1 MQRILLALLTLIG
14 GGVTALILFFLW
26 ASSGQY
32 PADRYAHQV
41 AIDSYPLKTGTDE
54 IMLVCYNIGY
64 LSGLTNN
71 QAVERTRQLYDANL
85 ATAIAAIQSV
95 NPDLVALQEV
105 DLGSKR
111 SFNVDQVAAIAS
123 ALEYPQKAIAINW
136 DKRYVPFPF
145 WPPAAH
151 FGSILSGQAVL
162 SRFPI
167 ARHERLVL
175 DKVASNPFFYNA
187 LYLDRL
193 AQVTE
198 VKVGE
203 QSLVIINIHLEAFDN
218 PTRVNQTTF
227 VRQLAE
233 DYAQR
238 GPVLLIGDFNSAVNR
253 PEEGEPISIQTMV
266 DSAVFTSAIP
276 ANQLNQPEHF
286 TFPSDTPQY
295 KLDYVFYTPDTIELA
310 DAQVLTAAGQASDH
324 LPLALRLRLQ

>member
-276 ANQLNQPEHF
+276 ANQFNQPEHF